1 MKKVKQYYKGLEVE
15 CVNTYNQY
23 DTYEVEIEIEV
34 ILNDEEGD
42 IIDMKNE
49 EGSKQFDK
57 GEVARAIGL
66 KTKFD
71 NCIEY
76 IEDINSADYIFEDSD
91 AWEFLINEQY
101 ITNKK

>member
-15 CVNTYNQY
+15 CVTTYNQY
-23 DTYEVEIEIEV
+23 DTYEVEIEVMV

-49 EGSKQFDK
+49 EGSKRFDK

-71 NCIEY
+71 NSIEY

-101 ITNKK
+101 ITEKK

>member
-1 MKKVKQYYKGLEVE
+1 V
-15 CVNTYNQY
+15 
-23 DTYEVEIEIEV
+23 
-34 ILNDEEGD
+34 D

-57 GEVARAIGL
+57 VEVARAIGL

-91 AWEFLINEQY
+91 AWEFLTNENY
-101 ITNKK
+101 IIKSNNHWLR